1 MLLLTG
7 IVGYLGTL
15 MVVCVYFIVLLTF
28 LITVCW
34 ILQLVELLFLVLG
47 VPFFFGPFRVCYFLT
62 WWGLSV
68 VSIARL
74 VTWFVCGI
82 PVRVSSDVFFL
93 KQFVI
98 YLFHIVI
105 DVCFCCVIIWV
116 VCHVLCY
123 SNIFSLRMSLL
134 VRPSR
139 VELSLAVPE
148 GVMVTRVIV
157 NQGVHLR
164 EAVTGLSRVLIKLE
178 VYGDVLLIARRSYP
192 TLVVLRFSV

>member
-7 IVGYLGTL
+7 IIGYLGTL

-82 PVRVSSDVFFL
+82 PVRVSSDVFFWRWISL
-93 KQFVI
+93 
-98 YLFHIVI
+98 L
-105 DVCFCCVIIWV
+105 
-116 VCHVLCY
+116 
-123 SNIFSLRMSLL
+123 FSLVFCQYCMAL
-134 VRPSR
+134 
-139 VELSLAVPE
+139 
-148 GVMVTRVIV
+148 VMVSSIMWPMLSVRQAKNGLFVM
-157 NQGVHLR
+157 LR
-164 EAVTGLSRVLIKLE
+164 YVSLMSCMLVWCFSLSRTK
-178 VYGDVLLIARRSYP
+178 
-192 TLVVLRFSV
+192 